1 MGRET
6 MAVRAQEIAS
16 YLGKEL
22 YGVDRDVIKPCSLN
36 NYCEGGLVFLKK
48 YNESMLSIL
57 FEQENI
63 TAIVTPE
70 YHGKISCSYVISD
83 NPRLDFARVL
93 QKFFTPKALSGIA
106 DTARIGRNVSL
117 GKDVTI
123 GEYSVIGNDVVIGDG
138 TEIRHHVVIADN
150 TVIGRDCLIKSNTV
164 IGEEGFGFERDEMG
178 VPIRIPHLGK
188 VIIGNN
194 VEIGASTVIARG
206 TLDNNVIGDNVK
218 IDDQVFIAHNVF
230 VGQSSMII
238 AEAEISG
245 SAHIGE
251 MTWLGP
257 NCSVMNGIT
266 IGSNCFIGLGTV
278 VTKALPD
285 NVIAAGCPARIL
297 KYND

>member
-1 MGRET
+1 
-6 MAVRAQEIAS
+6 MAVRAQEIAV
-16 YLGKEL
+16 YLGKDL
-22 YGVDRDVIKPCSLN
+22 NGMDRDVIKPCSLN
-36 NYCEGGLVFLKK
+36 NCIEGGLVFLKK
-48 YNESMLSIL
+48 YNESILSIL
-57 FEQENI
+57 SEHKNI

-93 QKFFTPKALSGIA
+93 QKFFTPKALPGIA

-123 GEYSVIGNDVVIGDG
+123 GEYSVIGNDVVIGDS

-278 VTKALPD
+278 VTKSLPD